1 MRFTSAKEQTGV
13 ETKVSTPYDV
23 ASHLAYSKGFLT
35 LKEYTDYVVNNK
47 MTGFKPDPTKYA
59 QYTTAWNFL
68 GTSRTQYFT
77 NRSLIL
83 IASRNQE
90 AINLKTR
97 ETKARRKA
105 ERLQAQLSQQELE
118 LVVPTKEEI
127 NVFTPEQVI
136 DILVESDASTEY
148 IAQFIKS
155 QKVTDAY
162 AVKILLNLLSSKVK
176 MPTAVWPW
184 TSPLQ
189 KWRGE
194 KLDKNL

>member
-1 MRFTSAKEQTGV
+1 MRFFSAKEQTGV

-68 GTSRTQYFT
+68 GTSKTQYYK
-77 NRSLIL
+77 NRSMIL

-90 AINLKTR
+90 AINLKTI

-176 MPTAVWPW
+176 MPTAV
-184 TSPLQ
+184 
-189 KWRGE
+189 
-194 KLDKNL
+194 